1 MPETATIQV
10 LGRGTNVDFTID
22 DTVPYETAARNL
34 RAYLSECRGLYS
46 KGTVSVNVG
55 RRILEAEQ
63 LSGIKRILDKES
75 GLTVSRYWCAPEI
88 LEDALIH
95 NGDAGT
101 FLPAPGDHSPVE
113 DLPPVGDLPAAV
125 VVESREVESPAAVA
139 VAPATAEP
147 VSSEPAPVAEQPEP
161 LAGHQLALAIFQPEN
176 AFPQTGPVENA
187 PFATNPENAAPEP
200 EVVEP
205 ATPEEIPD
213 GGNTVNR
220 PPVSAVEEPDSEL
233 VPAPA
238 GGLAAA
244 TSDTPDTTPD
254 TIEEEPAPPES
265 GIGEVSTPPYP
276 IAGDR
281 AIGPYRGSEALIIKT
296 TCRSGEVIRYPGDV
310 VVLADVNPGAEII
323 AGGDIVVLGALRGM
337 AHAGAGGNLK
347 STIFAM
353 NLESYRLQIGPHI
366 GEAPREV
373 RRAKSP
379 PSAAPK
385 IAYLRRRS
393 IFVAPFV
400 RRYEEYQGGILY
412 EG

>member
-95 NGDAGT
+95 NGEAGT
-101 FLPAPGDHSPVE
+101 FLPTPGDHSPVE
-113 DLPPVGDLPAAV
+113 DLLPVSDLPAPAV
-125 VVESREVESPAAVA
+125 EPQEVESPAAAVA

-147 VSSEPAPVAEQPEP
+147 VSSEPVPVAEQPEQ
-161 LAGHQLALAIFQPEN
+161 LEGQQLALAIFQPEN
-176 AFPQTGPVENA
+176 ALSQTGPAEDAPAENA
-187 PFATNPENAAPEP
+187 PFAINPENAAPEP
-200 EVVEP
+200 GEVKP

-213 GGNTVNR
+213 GDSTVSQ
-220 PPVSAVEEPDSEL
+220 PPVSAVEETNSEP
-233 VPAPA
+233 VPAD
-238 GGLAAA
+238 GLAA
-244 TSDTPDTTPD
+244 TTQDTT
-254 TIEEEPAPPES
+254 EEEPAPPES
-265 GIGEVSTPPYP
+265 GTDADSTPPYP